1 MGSSASDRKDSDMT
15 ELTKLSLS
23 IAIYLSVIPI
33 IFISLYIIYI
43 LFHILFYYDLLQDIE
58 YRSLCYTIG
67 SCYFSM
73 LYTIVSIC

>member
-43 LFHILFYYDLLQDIE
+43 LFHILFYYDL
-58 YRSLCYTIG
+58 
-67 SCYFSM
+67 
-73 LYTIVSIC
+73 